1 MALTL
6 DYNSITTDYSCSS
19 GDTTIIVDTSTA
31 PIQVTL
37 PLANTENGRVIII
50 KDSTGDAATNSI
62 TVEAQTPE
70 TIEGYATLLMQV
82 NHGSVILAST
92 GSSESAPGW
101 ALLSVI

>member
-6 DYNSITTDYSCSS
+6 DYNSITADYSCSS
-19 GDTTIIVDTSTA
+19 GDTTIVVDTSVA

-50 KDSTGDAATNSI
+50 KDSTGDAATNNI
-62 TVEAQTPE
+62 TVEAQSPE

-82 NHGSVILAST
+82 NYGSVILAST
-92 GSSESAPGW
+92 GSGESAPGW